1 MIVHAS
7 SSVIAAGIKG
17 TMPVPA
23 LPFLITQ
30 KSSPSFR
37 FLWNLQFVKLRGAG
51 FRIFPAS
58 PRPSPSL
65 PWQLKHV
72 PFPSNNAFPLAM
84 FSGVTATGFFM
95 ALASAIWSAGTRALS
110 GSRSSAA
117 YAETDNSISAALIPR
132 NLEKYP
138 IRCPPLCLTTTHELG
153 VWPLLM
159 RFISKRQNAGEY
171 NNGPP
176 LMSSNPRCYLTLHS
190 LPLFLII
197 PAHVLASTRR
207 HMSRLSDNTQS
218 SCQNT
223 WYGEARY
230 SG

>member
-51 FRIFPAS
+51 FRILPAS
-58 PRPSPSL
+58 PSPSPSL

-84 FSGVTATGFFM
+84 FSGVTAIGFFM
-95 ALASAIWSAGTRALS
+95 ALASAIWSAGTRSLS

-117 YAETDNSISAALIPR
+117 YAETDSSISAALIPR

-138 IRCPPLCLTTTHELG
+138 IRCPPLCLTTTHQLG
-153 VWPLLM
+153 VM
-159 RFISKRQNAGEY
+159 AATHEIHIKETKRGRIYQGPSTHVKQSTVLPDLALPSSFPHRSRSHTHFNAAAY
-171 NNGPP
+171 VP
-176 LMSSNPRCYLTLHS
+176 
-190 LPLFLII
+190 
-197 PAHVLASTRR
+197 
-207 HMSRLSDNTQS
+207 
-218 SCQNT
+218 
-223 WYGEARY
+223 
-230 SG
+230 